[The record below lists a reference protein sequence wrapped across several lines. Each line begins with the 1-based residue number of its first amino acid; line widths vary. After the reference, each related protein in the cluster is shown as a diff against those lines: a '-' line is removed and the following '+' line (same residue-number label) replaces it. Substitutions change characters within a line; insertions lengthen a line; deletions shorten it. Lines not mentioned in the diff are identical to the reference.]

1 MTDIDIT
8 AATGDGS
15 TTIAA
20 LQAETGR
27 INAANGWREPIDP
40 VIAELLA
47 MQMLIVSE
55 VAEATEEARK
65 GYRPDENYYTE
76 VRTGQGR
83 TLKPEG
89 VPSEIADIVIRCLD
103 FADKYGID
111 LEAAIEEKLAYNATR
126 GHRHG
131 GKTI

>member
-1 MTDIDIT
+1 M
-8 AATGDGS
+8 
-15 TTIAA
+15 TTIPE
-20 LQAETGR
+20 LQRQVGVVNT
-27 INAANGWREPIDP
+27 ANGWREPIDP

-111 LEAAIEEKLAYNATR
+111 LEAAIEEKLAYNQTR
-126 GHRHG
+126 TYRHD
-131 GKTI
+131 GKRI